1 VTVYTHY
8 LLLPL
13 MHTHKSM
20 NAAAGFG
27 ACGGIHLV
35 QGGPLQSGVGV
46 GCNRRD
52 HGMTS
57 ARPAKPRHSRR
68 FDSEADSR
76 IPIPIQQRSRRIET
90 RTATKTDTK
99 VFVQTALQASPSK
112 IIISTQRME
121 TGTRGSEVP
130 LSFC

>member
-1 VTVYTHY
+1 MPPQG
-8 LLLPL
+8 LGC
-13 MHTHKSM
+13 
-20 NAAAGFG
+20 AAAFTWFREE
-27 ACGGIHLV
+27 
-35 QGGPLQSGVGV
+35 PLQSGVGV

-68 FDSEADSR
+68 FDSGADSR
-76 IPIPIQQRSRRIET
+76 IPIPLQQRSRRIEP

-99 VFVQTALQASPSK
+99 VFVQTALQPSPSK

>member
-1 VTVYTHY
+1 
-8 LLLPL
+8 
-13 MHTHKSM
+13 M
-20 NAAAGFG
+20 NAAAGLG

-35 QGGPLQSGVGV
+35 QGGTVAV
-46 GCNRRD
+46 GCRSRLQQARSWHD
-52 HGMTS
+52 FGSSGKTS
-57 ARPAKPRHSRR
+57 PLASIRLGGRLQNPYPL
-68 FDSEADSR
+68 
-76 IPIPIQQRSRRIET
+76 QQRSRRIET

-99 VFVQTALQASPSK
+99 VFVQTALQPSPSK